1 MKDFAVFGE
10 KVYLPM
16 NGKVVTAVKKVKKNK
31 VEKKKIYD
39 KVYESYFFSIFKV
52 SFSFL
57 CLLVVVTYVNLSAN
71 SSYLMFV

>member
-1 MKDFAVFGE
+1 LKDFAVFGE

-31 VEKKKIYD
+31 VEKKNYD